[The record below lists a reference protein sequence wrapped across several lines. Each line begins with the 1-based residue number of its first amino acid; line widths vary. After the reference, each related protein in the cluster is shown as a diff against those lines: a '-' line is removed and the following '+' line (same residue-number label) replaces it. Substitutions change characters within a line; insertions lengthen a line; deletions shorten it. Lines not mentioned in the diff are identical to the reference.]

1 MFCSKHPFIKGYQ
14 DKKAILDLICEA
26 KAEVVE
32 IVEDLTEEEDILAIK
47 VVKFLI
53 Y

>member
-1 MFCSKHPFIKGYQ
+1 M
-14 DKKAILDLICEA
+14 DLICEA

-47 VVKFLI
+47 VDLAI
-53 Y
+53 CQLCL